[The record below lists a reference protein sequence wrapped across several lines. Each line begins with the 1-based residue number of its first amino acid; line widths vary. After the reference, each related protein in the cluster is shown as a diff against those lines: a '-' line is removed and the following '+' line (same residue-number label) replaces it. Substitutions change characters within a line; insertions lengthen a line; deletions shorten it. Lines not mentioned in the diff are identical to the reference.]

1 MPLNPALRQE
11 TLSSPIERGNPLNDP
26 QYAQQQGYNNYDLNN
41 TQLISPRFGEVTPST
56 VFDTVPGDRHML
68 HGNGLTILNQI
79 DANLVTQVNQYDD
92 YFYVPYRC
100 IFPNN
105 WDKIIVNPTRGD
117 DLPWDALPQIPLMHF
132 LRDILMHPRNI
143 GVRYLDSVD
152 LEYVNLRDIDYA
164 SISSLER
171 YEYDV
176 LFDALIYVSTI
187 LSRGQL
193 LDYLGFCLDVPYN
206 SPLSSSRIENMLQKA
221 IDDFYTAI
229 ADNLTSLTF
238 VAAYRRNLTS
248 DNIVL
253 NNDTTEFNSAL
264 KLSSDAPGDLA
275 VFRSIL
281 SDAIEDGL
289 FIQLKWDSNQVP
301 DAVIDRMSVLWQILR
316 DILIEFEINTIDEVE
331 PFDKGFIN
339 PSRVAAYQ
347 MSVAEYM
354 TNDSIDNIYS
364 GDLYMQNLR
373 SCMFPSVD
381 GLTTERTFEYNGVDT
396 EYDYLTTG
404 AFRQAF
410 WPEDFSGAY
419 NRMITVSSLLF
430 ILRRS
435 LRYGDY
441 YSTGRPNLL
450 AVGQLSI
457 PVSEGQVNPIDV
469 TKNLLMQRYL
479 NASNWVGRRDLATY
493 VSFFGVKPSNLPP
506 HPVFIAHRKTPL
518 SRNITTNTSENQ
530 GAQSTNLLGKTDN
543 NAFDV
548 FIDDFGVI
556 IGVTSYDVMP
566 VYTTGIDRNFSN
578 SDRFSLFNPMLQ
590 NVGDQEIELA
600 ELTGIVN
607 GERQPFAYTV
617 RYAQYKFGISKAHG
631 AFVNSLPGY
640 TVKYP
645 PFVFV
650 ADNAAN
656 LDEYRI
662 NPDFI
667 RDKPFYFDQLFAQRT
682 GLSPAN
688 YYHFIVSVQNTH
700 SAARKMQYQPP
711 VLF

>member
-100 IFPNN
+100 IFPTN
-105 WDKIIVNPTRGD
+105 WNKIIVNPTRGD
-117 DLPWDALPQIPLMHF
+117 DLPWKALPQIPLLHF
-132 LRDILMHPRNI
+132 LLRMLQSPVLFDI
-143 GVRYLDSVD
+143 RYYDDEDPESVD
-152 LEYVNLRDIDYA
+152 LSSFDVSMVNQLKPQ
-164 SISSLER
+164 EQ
-171 YEYDV
+171 EV
-176 LFDALIYVSTI
+176 FTNALIYVSTI

-193 LDYLGFCLDVPYN
+193 LDYLGYCLDIPASVADVQ
-206 SPLSSSRIENMLQKA
+206 SSRVVNKLQKA
-221 IDDFYTAI
+221 IDDYWNSIYA
-229 ADNLTSLTF
+229 NLNFLDFVAGWRLDLLDDSLTIYKN
-238 VAAYRRNLTS
+238 VAQN
-248 DNIVL
+248 
-253 NNDTTEFNSAL
+253 AL
-264 KLSSDAPGDLA
+264 DPKYYSKSQDLA
-275 VFRSIL
+275 VIRSIIFDSL
-281 SDAIEDGL
+281 EDGC
-289 FIQLKWDSNQVP
+289 FIQFGWNGQDVP
-301 DAVIDRMSVLWQILR
+301 AAVLEAQSALYSMLLR
-316 DILIEFEINTIDEVE
+316 VIGTFTLGNVSSEE

-339 PSRVAAYQ
+339 PARVAAYQ

-364 GDLYMQNLR
+364 GELFMQNLR
-373 SCMFPSVD
+373 SCMFPSISNQSV
-381 GLTTERTFEYNGVDT
+381 ESTFSYNGVDT

-404 AFRQAF
+404 AFERAF
-410 WPEDFSGAY
+410 WDDTVGGVNS
-419 NRMITVSSLLF
+419 RMYVCSSLLF
-430 ILRRS
+430 FLRRS

-441 YSTGRPNLL
+441 FATGRPNLL

-457 PVSEGQVNPIDV
+457 PVSDGQVNPIDV

-518 SRNITTNTSENQ
+518 SRNITTNTAQDQ
-530 GAQSTNLLGKTDN
+530 GAQTTNLLGKTDD

-556 IGVTSYDVMP
+556 IGVTSYDVLP
-566 VYTTGIDRNFSN
+566 VYTTGIDRSFTT

-590 NVGDQEIELA
+590 NVGDQEIELS
-600 ELTGIVN
+600 ELTGIVY

-617 RYAQYKFGISKAHG
+617 RYAQYKFGLSKSHG

-640 TVKYP
+640 TVQYP
-645 PFVFV
+645 PVVF
-650 ADNAAN
+650 
-656 LDEYRI
+656 YRGSDVTTFNI

-667 RDKPFYFDQLFAQRT
+667 RDKPFYFDQLFEQRS

>member
-41 TQLISPRFGEVTPST
+41 TQLISPRFGEVTPCT

-68 HGNGLTILNQI
+68 HGNGLTILNKI

-100 IFPNN
+100 IYPTN
-105 WDKIIVNPTRGD
+105 WNKIIVNPTRGD
-117 DLPWDALPQIPLMHF
+117 DLPWKALPQIPLLHF
-132 LRDILMHPRNI
+132 LRHMLNSPLDFTL
-143 GVRYLDSVD
+143 RYYGDEDPETVVLNELSPG
-152 LEYVNLRDIDYA
+152 LSAFTLPHQQ
-164 SISSLER
+164 
-171 YEYDV
+171 DV
-176 LFDALIYVSTI
+176 FTNALIYVSTI

-193 LDYLGFCLDVPYN
+193 LDYLGYCLDLPSTDADVET
-206 SPLSSSRIENMLQKA
+206 SRILNKLQKA
-221 IDDFYTAI
+221 IDDYWNSIF
-229 ADNLTSLTF
+229 DNLNFVDF
-238 VAAYRRNLTS
+238 VAGWRLDLTDDS
-248 DNIVL
+248 LVIYKNEAQ
-253 NNDTTEFNSAL
+253 NAL
-264 KLSSDAPGDLA
+264 DPKYYARVGDLA
-275 VFRSIL
+275 VVRSVIYDSL
-281 SDAIEDGL
+281 EDGC
-289 FIQLKWDSNQVP
+289 FIQFGWNGEQVP
-301 DAVIDRMSVLWQILR
+301 EAVLRAQANLWSVLQTLLGGFR
-316 DILIEFEINTIDEVE
+316 LNTIDPAE

-347 MSVAEYM
+347 MAVAEYM
-354 TNDSIDNIYS
+354 TNDTIDNIYS
-364 GDLYMQNLR
+364 GELYMQNLR
-373 SCMFPSVD
+373 SCMFPSNGNKTV
-381 GLTTERTFEYNGVDT
+381 ESTFSYNGVDT

-404 AFRQAF
+404 AFELAF
-410 WPEDFSGAY
+410 WDDTLGGGNS
-419 NRMITVSSLLF
+419 RMYVCSSLLF
-430 ILRRS
+430 FLRRS

-441 YSTGRPNLL
+441 FATGRPNLL

-457 PVSEGQVNPIDV
+457 PVSDGQVNPIDV

-518 SRNITTNTSENQ
+518 SRNITTNTAQDQ
-530 GAQSTNLLGKTDN
+530 GTQTTNLLGKTDD

-566 VYTTGIDRNFSN
+566 VYTTGIDRNFTN

-590 NVGDQEIELA
+590 NVGDQEIELT

-617 RYAQYKFGISKAHG
+617 RYAQYKFGLSKAHG

-645 PFVFV
+645 PLVFYSTQG
-650 ADNAAN
+650 ADPEQ
-656 LDEYRI
+656 LRI

-667 RDKPFYFDQLFAQRT
+667 RDKPFYFDQLFEQRS